1 MTPMELRQE
10 NTERMRD
17 REDAELRERIAAERF
32 AEHEATATKTESE
45 QMTET
50 TTEPEVL
57 EGTIEPDDTEKEKP
71 TRKRRERTVTV
82 PAGLIVQQEQAEP
95 ETPTTLVRLAVQQN
109 FDLDKL
115 EKLLELQREWQKDEA
130 RRAFFGALSRFQS
143 ELPPICRSDKV
154 DAGRAGRRRYAS
166 LGTINEAIRP
176 YLYSNG
182 LSFRFSQKQSPEG
195 IAVTCIVSH
204 RDGHSEETTLTA
216 GADVSGGKNAIQ
228 SVGSTIT
235 YLERYTLTAALGLTT
250 VEDDADGEQGHAAE
264 PEKTPAERQKSALE
278 LAAAAA
284 GVAPPA
290 SVPPVAASPAEQPA
304 TTKAAKVLATNS
316 QKTEM
321 LGLMRELFASGAA
334 AKEWL
339 LTEADTSDPAELL
352 ETEAMGV
359 LSKLYTL
366 KHAKMTPPPL
376 AEPNANTTEKTP
388 EQTGRATPEQREE
401 IKSLTFKLYG
411 DEKGPA
417 EQGHWLQSLG
427 YSSPQSLTWIQ
438 AADRL
443 AVLRR
448 LLNPIADTDG
458 EQPPF

>member
-1 MTPMELRQE
+1 MT
-10 NTERMRD
+10 
-17 REDAELRERIAAERF
+17 
-32 AEHEATATKTESE
+32 
-45 QMTET
+45 TET
-50 TTEPEVL
+50 TTESEVI
-57 EGTIEPDDTEKEKP
+57 EGTIEPDDSEKEKP
-71 TRKRRERTVTV
+71 TRKRRKRTVTV
-82 PAGLIVQQEQAEP
+82 PAGLIVQQEPAEP
-95 ETPTTLVRLAVQQN
+95 ETPTSLVRLAVQQN
-109 FDLDKL
+109 FDIDKL
-115 EKLLELQREWQKDEA
+115 EKLLQLQREWQREEA

-216 GADVSGGKNAIQ
+216 GADTSGNKNAIQ
-228 SVGSTIT
+228 SVGSTVT

-250 VEDDADGEQGHAAE
+250 VEDDDDGEQGHAAE
-264 PEKTPAERQKSALE
+264 TEKTPAEQQKSALE

-284 GVAPPA
+284 GVAVPA
-290 SVPPVAASPAEQPA
+290 ATAPPAEQPA
-304 TTKAAKVLATNS
+304 TPKLITNGQKA
-316 QKTEM
+316 EM

-339 LTEADTSDPAELL
+339 LENANTNDPAELL

-359 LSKLYTL
+359 LSKLYTM
-366 KHAKMTPPPL
+366 KHEKMLPPRMPD
-376 AEPNANTTEKTP
+376 ATP
-388 EQTGRATPEQREE
+388 EPGQTAEQQGRATPEQREE
-401 IKSLTFKLYG
+401 IKRLTFQIWG
-411 DEKGPA
+411 DSAPEM
-417 EQGHWLQSLG
+417 QGDWLQSLG
-427 YSSPQSLTWIQ
+427 YSSVQSLTWMQ

-443 AVLRR
+443 AVLKRMTN
-448 LLNPIADTDG
+448 LIPDTDG

>member
-1 MTPMELRQE
+1 MTPMEERQE
-10 NTERMRD
+10 RRERMYE
-17 REDAELRERIAAERF
+17 REDAELAEQIATERF
-32 AEHEATATKTESE
+32 AEHRTTKTEDAKVSE
-45 QMTET
+45 IIEA
-50 TTEPEVL
+50 
-57 EGTIEPDDTEKEKP
+57 TIEPDEAIQQTDEKP
-71 TRKRRERTVTV
+71 ARKRRERTVTV
-82 PAGLIVQQEQAEP
+82 PAGLIMQQEPPEP

-115 EKLLELQREWQKDEA
+115 ERLLQLQREWQRDEA
-130 RRAFFGALSRFQS
+130 RRAFFAALSRFQS
-143 ELPPICRSDKV
+143 ELPPICRSGKV

-204 RDGHSEETTLTA
+204 RDGHSEDTTLMA

-250 VEDDADGEQGHAAE
+250 VEDDDDGEQGHAAE
-264 PEKTPAERQKSALE
+264 VHATPAERQKTALE

-290 SVPPVAASPAEQPA
+290 TAPPAPAEQPA
-304 TTKAAKVLATNS
+304 TATTAATTAAAKVLITNS
-316 QKTEM
+316 QKIEM
-321 LGLMRELFASGAA
+321 RALMRELFASGVA

-339 LTEADTSDPAELL
+339 LEAAGTNDPAELL

-359 LSKLYTL
+359 LSKLYAL
-366 KHAKMTPPPL
+366 KHARMTPPPL
-376 AEPNANTTEKTP
+376 TEPDANTTEKTP
-388 EQTGRATPEQREE
+388 EQTGRATAEQREE
-401 IKSLTFKLYG
+401 IKRLTFELYG
-411 DEKGPA
+411 DGGAPEM
-417 EQGHWLQSLG
+417 QGAWLQSLG
-427 YSSPQSLTWIQ
+427 YSSVQSLTWMQ

-448 LLNPIADTDG
+448 LAIPIADTDG